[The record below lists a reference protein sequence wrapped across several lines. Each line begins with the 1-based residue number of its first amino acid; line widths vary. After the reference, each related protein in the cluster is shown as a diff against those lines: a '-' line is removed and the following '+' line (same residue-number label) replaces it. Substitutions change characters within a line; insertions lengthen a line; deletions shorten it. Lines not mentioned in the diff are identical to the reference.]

1 MFDTQKLKYETKG
14 INERLC
20 VDYRIIMWDLI
31 EKLSKEIELD
41 YLQVFEFSIEDDNVQ
56 KIKHSQ
62 EVPEYEKTYIVPMV
76 ENGVTGK
83 VFVIDDG
90 DHCTMLWADEYQKGG
105 LLRVVCNWWNG
116 YWHYCSSC
124 C

>member
-90 DHCTMLWADEYQKGG
+90 DHCTMLWADEY
-105 LLRVVCNWWNG
+105 
-116 YWHYCSSC
+116 
-124 C
+124 

>member
-1 MFDTQKLKYETKG
+1 MFDNRKQKYETKG

-31 EKLSKEIELD
+31 EKLSKEMELD
-41 YLQVFEFSIEDDNVQ
+41 YLQVFEFAIEDGNVQ

-62 EVPEYEKTYIVPMV
+62 EVPEYEKTYIVPRV
-76 ENGVTGK
+76 EDGIEGK

-90 DHCTMLWADEYQKGG
+90 DHCTMLWADEY
-105 LLRVVCNWWNG
+105 
-116 YWHYCSSC
+116 
-124 C
+124 

>member
-1 MFDTQKLKYETKG
+1 MFDTQKPKHETKG

-20 VDYRIIMWDLI
+20 LDYRIIMWDLI

-41 YLQVFEFSIEDDNVQ
+41 YLQVFEFSTQDNKVQ

-62 EVPEYEKTYIVPMV
+62 EVPEYEKAYIVPMV
-76 ENGVTGK
+76 DDGIQGK

-90 DHCTMLWADEYQKGG
+90 DHCTMLWA
-105 LLRVVCNWWNG
+105 N
-116 YWHYCSSC
+116 
-124 C
+124 

>member
-1 MFDTQKLKYETKG
+1 MFDTQKPKYETKG

-41 YLQVFEFSIEDDNVQ
+41 YLQVFEFNTQDNKVQ

-76 ENGVTGK
+76 DDGIQGK

-90 DHCTMLWADEYQKGG
+90 DHCTMLWANEY
-105 LLRVVCNWWNG
+105 
-116 YWHYCSSC
+116 
-124 C
+124 